1 MLYVLRS
8 ALWLSVVLL
17 SVVRELLLSA
27 YGSLLASSWLRF
39 ALCAFLVYGCSQP
52 VNKVLEGTGLSF
64 ACAVGDVTDDRAIVW
79 LRAERESSVSVH
91 YGREPGL
98 TKYRSSRKRQ
108 ATGEIDFT
116 AQILIGGLQPKTTYY
131 YRATVAGRTPGPI
144 CRFVT
149 APRMDDS
156 ADVLF
161 AFGGDTKE
169 GHQPFRIMDA
179 IRAKDPDFFL
189 HLGDTIYADAEGAAY
204 QLPQFWAKYRR
215 NRNDLP
221 TQRLFSETSLYV
233 TWDDHEVS
241 GNYHPDNPLASIGRR
256 AFFDYWPIRRDPQH
270 PNRLY
275 RSFRWGKAVELFILD
290 TRQYRDISQG
300 TILGSEQKQWLLNGL
315 SSSPALFKFVATS
328 VPISSRRNADK
339 WGGFPVDRKEVLR
352 TIRREQISGVI
363 FLAADVHYAA
373 VARIPGS
380 RRVLREIIVGPLAA
394 PTNRRSRGTAKRFEF
409 FSKDYLNYGL
419 IKVHAQ
425 ANPPYAEIEILDEDN
440 NLIHRTR
447 MEPPSWDR

>member
-1 MLYVLRS
+1 MRS
-8 ALWLSVVLL
+8 APSLSVVLW
-17 SVVRELLLSA
+17 SVARDLLLSA
-27 YGSLLASSWLRF
+27 NCSLLASSWLRY

-52 VNKVLEGTGLSF
+52 VNKALEGTGLSF

-108 ATGEIDFT
+108 ATRETDFT
-116 AQILIGGLQPKTTYY
+116 AQIPISGLQPKTTYY
-131 YRATVAGRTPGPI
+131 YRATVAGRTPGPS

-149 APRMDDS
+149 APRRGDL
-156 ADVLF
+156 ADVRF

-169 GHQPFRIMDA
+169 SHQPFWIMDA

-189 HLGDTIYADAEGAAY
+189 HLGDTIYADAEKAAVR
-204 QLPQFWAKYRR
+204 LPQFWAKYRR
-215 NRNDLP
+215 NRDDLP

-241 GNYHPDNPLASIGRR
+241 DNYHPDNPLAPIGQR
-256 AFFDYWPIRRDPQH
+256 AFFDYGPIRRDPQH

-300 TILGSEQKQWLLNGL
+300 TILGSKQKQWFLQAL
-315 SSSPALFKFVATS
+315 SSSSAWFKFVATS
-328 VPISSRRNADK
+328 VPFSGRNPDK
-339 WGGFPVDRKEVLR
+339 WGGFPAERDEVLR
-352 TIRREQISGVI
+352 FIEDNQIKGVV
-363 FLAADVHYAA
+363 FLTADVHFAA
-373 VARIPGS
+373 V
-380 RRVLREIIVGPLAA
+380 RRVKRRSRLKEFIVGPLATKINKKA
-394 PTNRRSRGTAKRFEF
+394 KGRGKRVEF
-409 FSKDYLNYGL
+409 FYNDSFNYGFVR
-419 IKVHAQ
+419 VHATTS
-425 ANPPYAEIEILDEDN
+425 PPYAEIEILDEDN
-440 NLIHRTR
+440 KLLRRTR